1 MRKCVLAVICHLS
14 TITCQPPMKGKI
26 HSLESFGTVDGPGI
40 RFVVFMQGCPL
51 RCLYCHNPDTWD
63 SRGGAKYQ
71 LSPEELLAEVLRYK
85 NFIAKGGVT
94 VTGGE
99 PLLQAEFLT
108 VFFRLCREAGIHTA
122 LDTSGYICIPKALEV
137 LDYVD
142 LVLLDI
148 KTIDPELHPRLTAV
162 KLDNTLR
169 FLDELE
175 KRGVPVWIRHVIVPG
190 LTDNDDALNKLA
202 EYISRYK
209 MVQKAELLPYHT
221 MGAYKYEAQGI
232 EYKLKDVE
240 PLSAERLANAKE
252 IFKKQGITV

>member
-1 MRKCVLAVICHLS
+1 MEI
-14 TITCQPPMKGKI
+14 KGNI

-63 SRGGAKYQ
+63 SKGLAKYQ
-71 LSPEELLAEVLRYK
+71 MTPEELLAEVLRYK

-99 PLLQAEFLT
+99 PLLQAEFLRE
-108 VFFRLCREAGIHTA
+108 FF
-122 LDTSGYICIPKALEV
+122 
-137 LDYVD
+137 
-142 LVLLDI
+142 
-148 KTIDPELHPRLTAV
+148 
-162 KLDNTLR
+162 R

-190 LTDNDDALNKLA
+190 LTDNDEALDKLA
-202 EYISRYK
+202 EYISHYTV
-209 MVQKAELLPYHT
+209 VQKAELLPYHT
-221 MGAYKYEAQGI
+221 MGTYKYEAQGLD
-232 EYKLKDVE
+232 YKLKEVE

-252 IFKKQGITV
+252 IFKKHGITI